1 MKHGKKYVD
10 SVKTFDR
17 TKQFETN
24 EALDLVIANAK
35 AKFDE
40 TVEFHCRLGVDPK
53 QADQQVRGV
62 IVLPNGDYP
71 KNIQTLA
78 VADNGEWYCC
88 PWIKTDKLTPKGE
101 TFYASDLAKFTVE

>member
-1 MKHGKKYVD
+1 MLYYVSGYTAED
-10 SVKTFDR
+10 GTARLTAVSYSISK
-17 TKQFETN
+17 
-24 EALDLVIANAK
+24 
-35 AKFDE
+35 DE
-40 TVEFHCRLGVDPK
+40 YKDH
-53 QADQQVRGV
+53 GV